1 MQVFAERDLRFG
13 AFLGDPKSPLCCA
26 SNHNLP
32 YFGLINIVLIS
43 KSIKTI
49 QFERYPELPNQ
60 SVAASVSEFPV
71 LRPSAA
77 KPPMLMERTQP
88 VLDKLSRALGEPII
102 TYWNSNKGSI
112 CQNDVAGLYAL
123 LRKLGSIERLTLFV
137 KSDGGSGQA
146 SLRMVNLLRRYVKHL
161 TVLAPLECQSAATM
175 LALGADRILMG
186 PLAHL
191 SAVDT
196 SLTHDLSPI
205 DRDND
210 RVSVS
215 NDELL
220 RVIRL
225 WTEQAKDSTTNP
237 YESLFPYVHPLVI
250 GAVDRSSA
258 LSTRICEEILSYHM
272 DDKERAREISNNLNA
287 GYPSHNYPI
296 TLREAR
302 RIGLNV
308 EAMDDSINAL
318 LFELNEIYSEMGESA
333 TTDYDEKNSHDNSII
348 KVMEASGTLIYYQLD
363 KDWHYRSEERRWVAL
378 NEKSQWR
385 KAELVKGKVNI
396 SQLHVR

>member
-1 MQVFAERDLRFG
+1 M
-13 AFLGDPKSPLCCA
+13 PK
-26 SNHNLP
+26 
-32 YFGLINIVLIS
+32 
-43 KSIKTI
+43 KSTS
-49 QFERYPELPNQ
+49 ELPTRRR
-60 SVAASVSEFPV
+60 AATSPPV
-71 LRPSAA
+71 
-77 KPPMLMERTQP
+77 LMERTQP
-88 VLDKLSRALGEPII
+88 VIQRLSKALGEPVF
-102 TYWNSNKGSI
+102 TYWNSTKGAI

-123 LRKLGSIERLTLFV
+123 IRSTGKLDRLSLFM

-146 SLRMVNLLRRYVKHL
+146 ALRMVNLLRRYVKHL

-175 LALGADRILMG
+175 LALGADRIIMG

-225 WTEQAKDSTTNP
+225 WTEQARDSTKNP
-237 YESLFPYVHPLVI
+237 YEALFPYVHPLVI

-272 DDKERAREISNNLNA
+272 QEAERAREISNILNS

-296 TLREAR
+296 SLRKPK
-302 RIGLNV
+302 RIGVNV
-308 EAMDDSINAL
+308 EPMEDSVNGL
-318 LFELNEIYSEMGESA
+318 LFELNEIYSEMGQSA
-333 TTDYDEKNSHDNSII
+333 TTDFDEKNSHDNSILN
-348 KVMEASGTLIYYQLD
+348 VLESSGLLIYFQLD
-363 KDWHYRSEERRWVAL
+363 KDWHYRAEERRWVAL
-378 NEKSQWR
+378 NDKSSWR
-385 KAELVKGKVNI
+385 KAEMLKGKVAI

>member
-1 MQVFAERDLRFG
+1 
-13 AFLGDPKSPLCCA
+13 
-26 SNHNLP
+26 
-32 YFGLINIVLIS
+32 
-43 KSIKTI
+43 
-49 QFERYPELPNQ
+49 
-60 SVAASVSEFPV
+60 
-71 LRPSAA
+71 
-77 KPPMLMERTQP
+77 MERTQP
-88 VLDKLSRALGEPII
+88 VINRLSAALGEPVF
-102 TYWNSNKGSI
+102 TYWNSTKGAI

-123 LRKLGSIERLTLFV
+123 LRATGNLERLSLFM

-146 SLRMVNLLRRYVKHL
+146 ALRMVNLLRRYVKHL
-161 TVLAPLECQSAATM
+161 TVLAPLECQSAVTM

-225 WTEQAKDSTTNP
+225 WTEQAKDSTANP
-237 YESLFPYVHPLVI
+237 YEALFPFVHPLVI

-272 DDKERAREISNNLNA
+272 DDALRAREISNILNS

-296 TLREAR
+296 TLREAK

-308 EAMDDSINAL
+308 EPMDDGVNAL
-318 LFELNEIYSEMGESA
+318 LFELNEIYSEMGQSA
-333 TTDYDEKNSHDNSII
+333 STDFDEKNSHDNSILNI
-348 KVMEASGTLIYYQLD
+348 LESSGLLIYFQLD
-363 KDWHYRSEERRWVAL
+363 KDWHYRGEERRWVAL
-378 NEKSQWR
+378 NDKSSWR
-385 KAELVKGKVNI
+385 KAEMVKGKLSI

>member
-1 MQVFAERDLRFG
+1 M
-13 AFLGDPKSPLCCA
+13 
-26 SNHNLP
+26 
-32 YFGLINIVLIS
+32 LI
-43 KSIKTI
+43 
-49 QFERYPELPNQ
+49 
-60 SVAASVSEFPV
+60 
-71 LRPSAA
+71 
-77 KPPMLMERTQP
+77 ERTQP
-88 VLDKLSRALGEPII
+88 VLERLSRLLGEPVI
-102 TYWNSNKGSI
+102 TYWISSKGSI
-112 CQNDVAGLYAL
+112 CQSDVASLYAL
-123 LRKLGSIERLTLFV
+123 LRNVGTIDRLSVFV

-175 LALGADRILMG
+175 LALGADKILMG

-220 RVIRL
+220 RIIRL

-237 YESLFPYVHPLVI
+237 YAALFPYVHPLVI

-272 DDKERAREISNNLNA
+272 DDQERAREISNNLNS

-296 TLREAR
+296 TLREAK

-308 EAMDDSINAL
+308 EPMDDNVNGL
-318 LFELNEIYSEMGESA
+318 LFELNEIYSEMGQSA
-333 TTDYDEKNSHDNSII
+333 STDYDEKNSHDNSVI
-348 KVMEASGTLIYYQLD
+348 KLMEASGTMVYYQLD

-385 KAELVKGKVNI
+385 KADLANGKVTI

>member
-1 MQVFAERDLRFG
+1 METKVVDVSDERR
-13 AFLGDPKSPLCCA
+13 ATA
-26 SNHNLP
+26 
-32 YFGLINIVLIS
+32 
-43 KSIKTI
+43 IK
-49 QFERYPELPNQ
+49 P
-60 SVAASVSEFPV
+60 PV
-71 LRPSAA
+71 L
-77 KPPMLMERTQP
+77 MEKTQQ
-88 VLDKLSRALGEPII
+88 LNEKLSLLLGEPVIS
-102 TYWNSNKGSI
+102 YWNSTKGGI
-112 CQNDVAGLYAL
+112 CSNDVVGLYAL
-123 LRKLGSIERLTLFV
+123 LRETGNMDRLTLFI

-146 SLRMVNLLRRYVKHL
+146 ALRMVNLLRQYTRHL
-161 TVLAPLECQSAATM
+161 TILAPLECQSAATM

-220 RVIRL
+220 RIIRL

-237 YESLFPYVHPLVI
+237 YAALFPYVHPLVI

-272 DDKERAREISNNLNA
+272 ENLERAREISSVLNS
-287 GYPSHNYPI
+287 GYPSHSYPI
-296 TLREAR
+296 TLREAK

-308 EAMDDSINAL
+308 EPLSDEVNGL
-318 LFELNEIYSEMGESA
+318 LFELNEIYSEMGLNAS
-333 TTDYDEKNSHDNSII
+333 TDFDERNSHDNSILNI
-348 KVMEASGTLIYYQLD
+348 LESSGKLIYFQLD

-378 NEKSQWR
+378 NDKSGWQ
-385 KAELVKGKVNI
+385 KAELIDGQAII
-396 SQLHVR
+396 SKLHVR

>member
-1 MQVFAERDLRFG
+1 
-13 AFLGDPKSPLCCA
+13 
-26 SNHNLP
+26 
-32 YFGLINIVLIS
+32 
-43 KSIKTI
+43 
-49 QFERYPELPNQ
+49 
-60 SVAASVSEFPV
+60 
-71 LRPSAA
+71 
-77 KPPMLMERTQP
+77 
-88 VLDKLSRALGEPII
+88 
-102 TYWNSNKGSI
+102 
-112 CQNDVAGLYAL
+112 
-123 LRKLGSIERLTLFV
+123 
-137 KSDGGSGQA
+137 
-146 SLRMVNLLRRYVKHL
+146 
-161 TVLAPLECQSAATM
+161 M

-272 DDKERAREISNNLNA
+272 NDKERARKISNNLNA

-308 EAMDDSINAL
+308 EAMDDGINAL

-348 KVMEASGTLIYYQLD
+348 KVMEASGALIYYQLD

>member
-1 MQVFAERDLRFG
+1 M
-13 AFLGDPKSPLCCA
+13 PK
-26 SNHNLP
+26 
-32 YFGLINIVLIS
+32 
-43 KSIKTI
+43 KSTS
-49 QFERYPELPNQ
+49 ELPARRRE
-60 SVAASVSEFPV
+60 VAQ
-71 LRPSAA
+71 
-77 KPPMLMERTQP
+77 PPILMERTQP
-88 VLDKLSRALGEPII
+88 VSERLSTLLGEPVF
-102 TYWNSNKGSI
+102 TYWNSTKGAI

-123 LRKLGSIERLTLFV
+123 IRSTGKLERLSLFM
-137 KSDGGSGQA
+137 KSDGGSGHA
-146 SLRMVNLLRRYVKHL
+146 ALRMVNLLRRYVKHL
-161 TVLAPLECQSAATM
+161 TVLTPLECQSAATM

-220 RVIRL
+220 RVVRL
-225 WTEQAKDSTTNP
+225 WTEQAKDSTANP

-272 DDKERAREISNNLNA
+272 TDKAAAREISNNLNSSD
-287 GYPSHNYPI
+287 PSHNYPI
-296 TLREAR
+296 PLREAK

-308 EAMDDSINAL
+308 EAMDDNVNAL
-318 LFELNEIYSEMGESA
+318 LFELNEVYSEMGQSA

-348 KVMEASGTLIYYQLD
+348 KLMEASGTLIYYQLD

-378 NEKSQWR
+378 NERSIWR
-385 KAELVKGKVNI
+385 KAEIVQGKVTI

>member
-1 MQVFAERDLRFG
+1 MRRPTAVK
-13 AFLGDPKSPLCCA
+13 PP
-26 SNHNLP
+26 
-32 YFGLINIVLIS
+32 VLI
-43 KSIKTI
+43 
-49 QFERYPELPNQ
+49 
-60 SVAASVSEFPV
+60 
-71 LRPSAA
+71 
-77 KPPMLMERTQP
+77 ERTQP
-88 VLDKLSRALGEPII
+88 VIQRLSALLGEPVI
-102 TYWNSNKGSI
+102 TYWNSTKGSI

-123 LRKLGSIERLTLFV
+123 LRNIDKVDRLSLFL

-146 SLRMVNLLRRYVKHL
+146 ALRMVNVLRRYAKHL
-161 TVLAPLECQSAATM
+161 TVLTPLECQSAATM

-225 WTEQAKDSTTNP
+225 WGEQAKDSTANP
-237 YESLFPYVHPLVI
+237 YEALFPYVHPLVI

-272 DDKERAREISNNLNA
+272 DNKDRAREISSILNA

-296 TLREAR
+296 TLREAA

-308 EAMDDSINAL
+308 EPMEDCVNAL
-318 LFELNEIYSEMGESA
+318 LFELNEIYSEMGQSA
-333 TTDYDEKNSHDNSII
+333 STDFDERNSHDNSILNI
-348 KVMEASGTLIYYQLD
+348 LETNGMLI
-363 KDWHYRSEERRWVAL
+363 
-378 NEKSQWR
+378 
-385 KAELVKGKVNI
+385 
-396 SQLHVR
+396 

>member
-1 MQVFAERDLRFG
+1 
-13 AFLGDPKSPLCCA
+13 
-26 SNHNLP
+26 
-32 YFGLINIVLIS
+32 
-43 KSIKTI
+43 
-49 QFERYPELPNQ
+49 
-60 SVAASVSEFPV
+60 
-71 LRPSAA
+71 
-77 KPPMLMERTQP
+77 
-88 VLDKLSRALGEPII
+88 
-102 TYWNSNKGSI
+102 
-112 CQNDVAGLYAL
+112 
-123 LRKLGSIERLTLFV
+123 
-137 KSDGGSGQA
+137 
-146 SLRMVNLLRRYVKHL
+146 
-161 TVLAPLECQSAATM
+161 
-175 LALGADRILMG
+175 MG

-272 DDKERAREISNNLNA
+272 DDKERAREISNNLNS

-296 TLREAR
+296 TLREAK

-308 EAMDDSINAL
+308 EPMDDNVNAL
-318 LFELNEIYSEMGESA
+318 LFELNEIYSEMGQSA

-348 KVMEASGTLIYYQLD
+348 KVMEASGTMIYYQLD

-378 NEKSQWR
+378 NEKSQMAKGGAGQGQGHDLAAARAVRSGRNIRKLRADSLRIGAFVSEVSGGLEQGFLKLSGHFRLVALGVFGDVHGRIGSAQQAVSGGAVFGVKRDANARASAQHIAFNGKWR
-385 KAELVKGKVNI
+385 IKAAFQPLSNFFDRGAAANHRNQSGKFVATQPCEHI
-396 SQLHVR
+396 AGAKLTLHPH

>member
-1 MQVFAERDLRFG
+1 MPKRPAAVSQVPRR
-13 AFLGDPKSPLCCA
+13 
-26 SNHNLP
+26 
-32 YFGLINIVLIS
+32 
-43 KSIKTI
+43 
-49 QFERYPELPNQ
+49 PEP
-60 SVAASVSEFPV
+60 ARPPV
-71 LRPSAA
+71 
-77 KPPMLMERTQP
+77 LMERTQP
-88 VLDKLSRALGEPII
+88 VIERLSAALGEPVF
-102 TYWNSNKGSI
+102 TYWNSTKGAI

-123 LRKLGSIERLTLFV
+123 VRSRGMVDRLSLFI

-146 SLRMVNLLRRYVKHL
+146 ALRMVNLLRRYVKHL

-225 WTEQAKDSTTNP
+225 WTEQARDSTQNP
-237 YESLFPYVHPLVI
+237 YQALFPYVHPLVI

-272 DDKERAREISNNLNA
+272 KDLDRAREISNILNA

-296 TLREAR
+296 TLREAK

-308 EAMDDSINAL
+308 EPMDDAVNGL
-318 LFELNEIYSEMGESA
+318 LFELNEIYSEMGQSA
-333 TTDYDEKNSHDNSII
+333 TTDFDERNSHDNSILN
-348 KVMEASGTLIYYQLD
+348 VLESSGLLIYFQLD

-378 NEKSQWR
+378 NDKSCWR
-385 KAELVKGKVNI
+385 KAEIAKGKVVI

>member
-1 MQVFAERDLRFG
+1 
-13 AFLGDPKSPLCCA
+13 
-26 SNHNLP
+26 
-32 YFGLINIVLIS
+32 
-43 KSIKTI
+43 
-49 QFERYPELPNQ
+49 
-60 SVAASVSEFPV
+60 
-71 LRPSAA
+71 
-77 KPPMLMERTQP
+77 MERTQP
-88 VLDKLSRALGEPII
+88 VIERLSAALGEPVF
-102 TYWNSNKGSI
+102 TYWNSTKGAI

-123 LRKLGSIERLTLFV
+123 VRARGHVDRLSLFI

-146 SLRMVNLLRRYVKHL
+146 ALRMVNLLRRYVKHL

-225 WTEQAKDSTTNP
+225 WDEQSKDSTANP
-237 YESLFPYVHPLVI
+237 YQALFPYVHPLVI

-272 DDKERAREISNNLNA
+272 EDADRAREISNNLNS

-296 TLREAR
+296 TLREAK

-308 EAMDDSINAL
+308 EAMDDSVNGL
-318 LFELNEIYSEMGESA
+318 LFELNEIYSEMGQSA
-333 TTDYDEKNSHDNSII
+333 STDYDERNSHDNSILN
-348 KVMEASGTLIYYQLD
+348 VLESSGLLIYFQLD
-363 KDWHYRSEERRWVAL
+363 KDWHYRSEERRWVPL
-378 NEKSQWR
+378 NDKSSWR
-385 KAELVKGKVNI
+385 KAEIVKGKVVI

>member
-1 MQVFAERDLRFG
+1 M
-13 AFLGDPKSPLCCA
+13 PKKAITVS
-26 SNHNLP
+26 
-32 YFGLINIVLIS
+32 
-43 KSIKTI
+43 
-49 QFERYPELPNQ
+49 Q
-60 SVAASVSEFPV
+60 SRRRAAV
-71 LRPSAA
+71 
-77 KPPMLMERTQP
+77 KPPVLMERTQP
-88 VLDKLSRALGEPII
+88 VIDRLSAALGEPVF
-102 TYWNSNKGSI
+102 TYWHSTKGSI

-123 LRKLGSIERLTLFV
+123 LRSTGKLNRLSLFI

-146 SLRMVNLLRRYVKHL
+146 ALRMVNLLRRYVKHL

-225 WTEQAKDSTTNP
+225 WTEQAKDSTANP
-237 YESLFPYVHPLVI
+237 YEALFPYVHPLVI

-272 DDKERAREISNNLNA
+272 DDIERAREISNILNS

-296 TLREAR
+296 TLREAH

-308 EAMDDSINAL
+308 APIEECINGL
-318 LFELNEIYSEMGESA
+318 LFELNEIYSEMGQSA
-333 TTDYDEKNSHDNSII
+333 STDFDEKNSHDNSIPNI
-348 KVMEASGTLIYYQLD
+348 LESSGLLIYYQLD
-363 KDWHYRSEERRWVAL
+363 KDWHYRSGERRWVAL
-378 NEKSQWR
+378 NDKSCWC
-385 KAELVKGKVNI
+385 KAELDKGKVAV

>member
-1 MQVFAERDLRFG
+1 MPR
-13 AFLGDPKSPLCCA
+13 KS
-26 SNHNLP
+26 S
-32 YFGLINIVLIS
+32 
-43 KSIKTI
+43 
-49 QFERYPELPNQ
+49 
-60 SVAASVSEFPV
+60 AASSSRKREV
-71 LRPSAA
+71 AQ
-77 KPPMLMERTQP
+77 PPILMERTQP
-88 VLDKLSRALGEPII
+88 VIERLSALLGEPVF
-102 TYWNSNKGSI
+102 TYWNSTKGAI

-123 LRKLGSIERLTLFV
+123 VRSTGKLERLSLFI

-146 SLRMVNLLRRYVKHL
+146 ALRMVNLLRRYVKHL

-175 LALGADRILMG
+175 LALGADRIIMG

-225 WTEQAKDSTTNP
+225 WTEQAKDSTKNP
-237 YESLFPYVHPLVI
+237 YEALFPYVHPLVI

-272 DDKERAREISNNLNA
+272 TDKAAAREISNVLNS

-296 TLREAR
+296 TLREAK

-308 EAMDDSINAL
+308 EPMEDCVNGL
-318 LFELNEIYSEMGESA
+318 LFELNEIYLFPIGQGLALPRRRTPLGGVKRQEQLAPRRDRKGQGRDLA
-333 TTDYDEKNSHDNSII
+333 TARPVSFEFRFHFIVRSCEWSVRSI
-348 KVMEASGTLIYYQLD
+348 G
-363 KDWHYRSEERRWVAL
+363 
-378 NEKSQWR
+378 
-385 KAELVKGKVNI
+385 
-396 SQLHVR
+396 LHLAARN

>member
-1 MQVFAERDLRFG
+1 M
-13 AFLGDPKSPLCCA
+13 PKKSVVPSP
-26 SNHNLP
+26 SRNRE
-32 YFGLINIVLIS
+32 V
-43 KSIKTI
+43 
-49 QFERYPELPNQ
+49 
-60 SVAASVSEFPV
+60 
-71 LRPSAA
+71 A
-77 KPPMLMERTQP
+77 KPPILMERTQP
-88 VLDKLSRALGEPII
+88 VIDRLSAALGEPVF
-102 TYWNSNKGSI
+102 TYWNSTKGAI

-123 LRKLGSIERLTLFV
+123 LRSTGMLERLSLFI

-146 SLRMVNLLRRYVKHL
+146 ALRMVNLLRRYVKHL

-175 LALGADRILMG
+175 LALGADRIIMG

-225 WTEQAKDSTTNP
+225 WTEQAKDSTKNP
-237 YESLFPYVHPLVI
+237 YEALFPYVHPLVI

-272 DDKERAREISNNLNA
+272 KDQERAREISNILNS

-296 TLREAR
+296 TLREAH
-302 RIGLNV
+302 RIGLKV
-308 EAMDDSINAL
+308 EPMEDCVNGL
-318 LFELNEIYSEMGESA
+318 LFELNEIYSEMGQSA
-333 TTDYDEKNSHDNSII
+333 TTDFDEKNSHDNSILN
-348 KVMEASGTLIYYQLD
+348 VLESGGLLIYFQLD
-363 KDWHYRSEERRWVAL
+363 KDWHYRAEERRWVAL
-378 NEKSQWR
+378 NDKSSWR
-385 KAELVKGKVNI
+385 RAEVVKGKVAI